1 MIFPKSSYFVAAFLA
16 SRLDYRGVNAHGY
29 LKTPR
34 SRNYFASVD
43 PIWWGGEVDDP
54 APENCPHCLNIGG
67 TEAQCGKVGDHNYD
81 YPPNAIGEGTL
92 APIIQE
98 CYEEGAVIDV
108 ESVLTA
114 HHKGH
119 FELKACPIAPGE
131 VPTQSCF
138 DNNKL
143 TFVED
148 KLYGAPADPLYPERA
163 YIPLAENTL
172 KEANGNYKYHHR
184 YQLPEG
190 LQGDLILIQW
200 YYVTANSCA
209 LEGYDTYDFPPG
221 FDPGTSTCTSV
232 APDGRGLPEQFWNCA
247 EVEIRVTGDCGTDQ
261 PPSPP
266 TTALPTKAPTPLPSK
281 APTPANIDEPPTPP
295 TPTPPT
301 PGFNYSAD
309 HGEDSRLIAY
319 VGNWQDCPTDAQVDA
334 YSHMVIAFAVSY
346 TWSPGQNIC
355 DNQCNLASTVPICG
369 NQNRQDLVDSWRAKG
384 KKVILSFGGAGMGG
398 SWPGDTNNCWDY
410 CFGKED
416 QLSTDL
422 TSIIATQNF
431 DGIDIDY
438 EYCYDVAGKQS
449 GNCPQRT
456 SLYSDEKA
464 QTFLDTLTSNLRVK
478 LDALQVSNEY
488 NRGRY
493 EITHAP
499 MDSDLVPS
507 NGFASQY
514 FRILKD
520 RRADLDFLMP
530 QFYNGVT
537 RPGLDGVDGTG
548 AGAMSAAVMF
558 SSLAND
564 LFDQEPHKVVF
575 GFCISDCSGTGSN
588 ISSDAAVEVMSDLK
602 TYNNDEFMC
611 NGGAFFWVA
620 SHDSNG
626 LWSDNMVQEVS
637 LTAGCSV
644 GGTPPPSAS
653 PTEGSPYP
661 TYSPTS
667 SDAPTGEISSPT
679 FSPSQSPSISSPT
692 KSPSTFPTKSPITL
706 NPNCAAH
713 SNSCSATN
721 PCPNGGCC
729 SQWGYCGTSAPYCG
743 DCCQSGHCWASPP
756 TSPASQPTTAPSKFP
771 TVPLTTTT
779 STVTSTT
786 TNTPN
791 PNCHAHSNQ
800 CSATNPCDN
809 GLCCSQWGYCGSS
822 AGYCEDCC
830 QSGNCWA

>member
-1 MIFPKSSYFVAAFLA
+1 M
-16 SRLDYRGVNAHGY
+16 G
-29 LKTPR
+29 
-34 SRNYFASVD
+34 
-43 PIWWGGEVDDP
+43 
-54 APENCPHCLNIGG
+54 
-67 TEAQCGKVGDHNYD
+67 
-81 YPPNAIGEGTL
+81 
-92 APIIQE
+92 
-98 CYEEGAVIDV
+98 
-108 ESVLTA
+108 
-114 HHKGH
+114 
-119 FELKACPIAPGE
+119 
-131 VPTQSCF
+131 
-138 DNNKL
+138 
-143 TFVED
+143 
-148 KLYGAPADPLYPERA
+148 
-163 YIPLAENTL
+163 
-172 KEANGNYKYHHR
+172 
-184 YQLPEG
+184 
-190 LQGDLILIQW
+190 
-200 YYVTANSCA
+200 
-209 LEGYDTYDFPPG
+209 
-221 FDPGTSTCTSV
+221 TSV

-266 TTALPTKAPTPLPSK
+266 TTALPTKDPTPLPSK
-281 APTPANIDEPPTPP
+281 APTPANIDDPPTPP

-301 PGFNYSAD
+301 PGFDYSAD

-319 VGNWQDCPTDAQVDA
+319 
-334 YSHMVIAFAVSY
+334 AVSY

-398 SWPGDTNNCWDY
+398 SWFGDTNNCWDY

-464 QTFLDTLTSNLRVK
+464 QTFLDTLTSNLRVR

-499 MDSDLVPS
+499 MDSDLAPS

-530 QFYNGVT
+530 QFYNGMT

-620 SHDSNG
+620 SHDNNG

-661 TYSPTS
+661 TYTPTS

-713 SNSCSATN
+713 SNS
-721 PCPNGGCC
+721 
-729 SQWGYCGTSAPYCG
+729 
-743 DCCQSGHCWASPP
+743 
-756 TSPASQPTTAPSKFP
+756 
-771 TVPLTTTT
+771 
-779 STVTSTT
+779 
-786 TNTPN
+786 
-791 PNCHAHSNQ
+791 
-800 CSATNPCDN
+800 
-809 GLCCSQWGYCGSS
+809 
-822 AGYCEDCC
+822 
-830 QSGNCWA
+830 